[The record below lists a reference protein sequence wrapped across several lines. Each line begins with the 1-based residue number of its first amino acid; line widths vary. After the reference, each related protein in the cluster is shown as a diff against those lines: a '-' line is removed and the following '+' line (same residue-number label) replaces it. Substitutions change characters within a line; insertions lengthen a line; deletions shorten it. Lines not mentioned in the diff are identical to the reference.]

1 MAGDWTPLRDNIH
14 DDPDVYAIAAALN
27 VKDSDLVVGKLT
39 RFWAWASQHTEDGR
53 LVGVTREMVDRIA
66 KQRRFA
72 EVLIGVRWL
81 EEHGQVLV
89 IPRFDRWMSRS
100 AKARLSETKARQLR
114 RAKGGKRPDLEADS
128 SGQCPDN
135 EARLSGP
142 NPDYRTGQ
150 DRTEEKD
157 PDSLSPGTSSG
168 GVRSQATEPA
178 EAAPVVTQPTA
189 AGRFVADRAVRT
201 GEAPPG
207 FARFLAEYPQGRAKD
222 RGGLLTLWR
231 SLGLE
236 DAADGVLAGLR
247 AWNASDD
254 FRDGYAPEAKKFLNE
269 RHWETLPPPRK
280 PKPQALGGAW

>member
-53 LVGVTREMVDRIA
+53 LVGVTRETVDRIA

-72 EVLIGVRWL
+72 EVLIGVGWL
-81 EEHGQVLV
+81 LEDGHVLV

-100 AKARLSETKARQLR
+100 AKARLGETKGRQIR
-114 RAKGGKRPDLEADS
+114 RAKSAKRPERDTW
-128 SGQCPDN
+128 
-135 EARLSGP
+135 LSGP
-142 NPDYRTGQ
+142 NPDHSTGQ
-150 DRTEEKD
+150 NRREEKD
-157 PDSLSPGTSSG
+157 QDSFSPGTSSG
-168 GVRSQATEPA
+168 GGRSQATEPA

-189 AGRFVADRAVRT
+189 AGRFLADRTVRT

-207 FARFLAEYPQGRAKD
+207 FARFLSEYPQGRAKD